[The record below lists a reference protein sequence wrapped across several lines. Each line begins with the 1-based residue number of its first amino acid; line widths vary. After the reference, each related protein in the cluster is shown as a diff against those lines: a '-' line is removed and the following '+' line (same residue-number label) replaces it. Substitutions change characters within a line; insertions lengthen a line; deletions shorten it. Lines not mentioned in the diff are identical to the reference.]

1 MVDLDQI
8 LVSNI
13 DRIEIIKGPGSSLH
27 GSDAIGGV
35 INIITSE
42 TPEDSRL
49 SLKYRKTIFDINNGN
64 GGDNSSGNIA
74 SFNISKKF
82 GNFSW
87 GTSGQLQDLLN
98 QSSIT
103 PLNKDEITKLNLNT
117 ELFWVSR
124 NDKSQYGLMLDYFGQ
139 NDIGRDLLSTGYE
152 ISSNSTDIRRMS
164 TTFTHDWVL
173 SKSFILT
180 KASTCLIMRE
190 SIIKGEL
197 MILSLS
203 IILQANL

>member
-1 MVDLDQI
+1 MIDLDQI

-35 INIITSE
+35 INIITAE

-64 GGDNSSGNIA
+64 GGDNLSGNIA
-74 SFNISKKF
+74 SFNIQKF

-103 PLNKDEITKLNLNT
+103 P
-117 ELFWVSR
+117 
-124 NDKSQYGLMLDYFGQ
+124 
-139 NDIGRDLLSTGYE
+139 
-152 ISSNSTDIRRMS
+152 
-164 TTFTHDWVL
+164 
-173 SKSFILT
+173 
-180 KASTCLIMRE
+180 
-190 SIIKGEL
+190 
-197 MILSLS
+197 
-203 IILQANL
+203 